1 MFLIILLFIAT
12 CFLAYSNGANDN
24 FKGVATLFG
33 SKTTN
38 YRQAIRWATITTL
51 LGSIS
56 SIFLAKTLINNFTG
70 KGLVPDFVSNSPD
83 FTAAVAFGAGTTVI
97 LAAIRGIPISTTH
110 SLTGALVGSGL
121 MAVGSEVNFA
131 VLGSKFFLPLII
143 SPFIAVVLA
152 TILYKTV
159 KTAKE
164 KVNLSQEMCV
174 CIGET
179 GEFVPLAET
188 GGVLAFEGISSPA
201 IAFDTPENCVNR
213 YTGSFAGFSIQDILD
228 RAHFLSAGIV
238 SFGRGLNDTPK
249 IMALMMAVSF
259 LNIQYGL
266 AIIAIAM
273 ATGGL
278 LNARKVAETMSNKI
292 TPMTHGQGFVANIV
306 TGFLTVIASRFGIP
320 ISVTHVSVGSIFGI
334 GLVSKQGN
342 KSVMSG
348 ILMSWI
354 LTLPAAALLSAI
366 FYAVLK
372 NLN

>member
-12 CFLAYSNGANDN
+12 CFLAYANGANDN

-33 SKTTN
+33 SRTTN

-56 SIFLAKTLINNFTG
+56 SIFLAKTLVNNFTG
-70 KGLVPDFVSNSPD
+70 KGLVPDFVTSSPD
-83 FTAAVAFGAGTTVI
+83 FTAAVAFGAGTTVL

-110 SLTGALVGSGL
+110 SLTGALVGSGF
-121 MAVGSEVNFA
+121 MAVGMDVNFA
-131 VLGSKFFLPLII
+131 VLGSKFFLPLLA
-143 SPFIAVVLA
+143 SPFVALLLS
-152 TILYKTV
+152 TIVY

-164 KVNLSQEMCV
+164 RVNLSQEMCV

-179 GEFVPLAET
+179 GEFVPLTET
-188 GGVLAFEGISSPA
+188 GGVLAFDNISVPGIA
-201 IAFDTPENCVNR
+201 IDAPENCVNR
-213 YTGSFAGFSIQDILD
+213 YTGSFVGFSIQSILD

-238 SFGRGLNDTPK
+238 SFARGLNDTPK
-249 IMALMMAVSF
+249 IMALMLAVSF
-259 LNIQYGL
+259 LDIRYGL
-266 AIIAIAM
+266 AVIAVGIAL
-273 ATGGL
+273 GGL
-278 LNARKVAETMSNKI
+278 LSARRVAETMSNEI

-306 TGFLTVIASRFGIP
+306 TGFLVVIASRFGVP
-320 ISVTHVSVGSIFGI
+320 VSTTHVSVGSIFGI

-354 LTLPAAALLSAI
+354 LTLPAAALLSAL
-366 FYAVLK
+366 FYAVLT